1 MVDLKDEVLT
11 QLEKHEETMRLDEFV
26 RRVEIYHRDDGP
38 GVERELLDA
47 YAEAVYFEVDTAAID
62 DRLTDSDSWESG
74 EHLYELADGRI
85 SDYPPDWHER
95 LGDGADVRDVVE
107 VLQNEVEEAEGD
119 QREAVTD
126 ERGVPR
132 PKVAWVGEAVAGI
145 DPETTR
151 DRLAELEENDEIETF
166 ASQNRD
172 PTVRLT

>member
-1 MVDLKDEVLT
+1 MTDPRDEVLT
-11 QLEKHEETMRLDEFV
+11 QLEKHAETMRLDEFV
-26 RRVEIYHRDDGP
+26 RRVEIKHRDDGR

-47 YAEAVYFEVDTAAID
+47 YAEAVYFEVDTSAID

-95 LGDGADVRDVVE
+95 LGDDADVRDVVE
-107 VLQNEVEEAEGD
+107 VLQNEVTEAEGN

-145 DPETTR
+145 DPKTTR
-151 DRLAELEENDEIETF
+151 DRLTELKKNDEIEMF
-166 ASQNRD
+166 ASQHRD